1 MAGNP
6 RTTQALRAGMSETWL
21 IFNPRSKGCGPELVA
36 EVEQLFHD
44 AGQPIGRKL
53 EVGVDDLPDSAI
65 VRSAGV
71 ASIIVMSGDGTIN
84 AVARSLS
91 GWEGTLIVLPGGTM
105 NLLAHA
111 LHGDAPVVD
120 VARAALNG
128 PGASTRVPIIRCGD
142 ETAFAGI
149 IVGPSSA
156 WADVREDLR
165 NLDLRAIAPDAV
177 QAVQATFNEPGVRVA
192 GNDTTYPA
200 IYLEPRG
207 QGLGAFGVQAESGR
221 DLLAHGWAW
230 LRGDF
235 REGPSQDLNVGAR
248 VTLASD
254 GDSFDMLVD
263 GERAAAPNPATF
275 NADLSDVRFFSMLG
289 GAAWS

>member
-1 MAGNP
+1 MN
-6 RTTQALRAGMSETWL
+6 QTWL

-36 EVEQLFHD
+36 EIEQLFHD

-53 EVGVDDLPDSAI
+53 EVGVDGLPDGEMA
-65 VRSAGV
+65 RAAGIS
-71 ASIIVMSGDGTIN
+71 SIILMSGDGTIN
-84 AVARSLS
+84 TVARRLS
-91 GWEGTLIVLPGGTM
+91 GWDGTLIVLPGGTM
-105 NLLAHA
+105 NLLAQA
-111 LHGDAPVVD
+111 LHGDAPVAD
-120 VARAALNG
+120 VARAALAG
-128 PGASTRVPIIRCGD
+128 SGASARVPVIRCGD

-165 NLDLRAIAPDAV
+165 NLDVRAIAPDAV

-192 GNDTTYPA
+192 GNGTTYPA
-200 IYLEPRG
+200 IYIEPRD

-235 REGPSQDLNVGAR
+235 REGPSQDLDVGAR

-254 GDSFDMLVD
+254 ADSFDMLVD
-263 GERAAAPNPATF
+263 GERAQAPNPATF
-275 NADLSDVRFFSMLG
+275 SAGLSDVHFFSMLG
-289 GAAWS
+289 GARWS